1 MDEPT
6 SSLDDREVETLFG
19 VIRQL
24 KAEGVSVIFVSH
36 RLDEL
41 YAVCDRVTIMR
52 DGCTVDERP
61 MSEIGKLELVA
72 RMLGQE
78 SGDLGVGEGAQAG
91 RGHGARPVP
100 GRLAREELVLAHGV
114 PGLDHPHHAF
124 PAGR

>member
-1 MDEPT
+1 MSGDPCG
-6 SSLDDREVETLFG
+6 DRLMLPGQPLF
-19 VIRQL
+19 
-24 KAEGVSVIFVSH
+24 
-36 RLDEL
+36 RLGQ
-41 YAVCDRVTIMR
+41 A
-52 DGCTVDERP
+52 DGQRP
-61 MSEIGKLELVA
+61 HHASPDA